1 MGIEIRR
8 NVFIIESPEHF
19 KLVGEGIVVFKI
31 FVPRLFEQIVLLV
44 RCIIALF
51 GLIFRL
57 LVYFMVVILAQRVG
71 VCR

>member
-19 KLVGEGIVVFKI
+19 KLVREGIHIFKI
-31 FVPRLFEQIVLLV
+31 FVSCLLEQIVLLV
-44 RCIIALF
+44 RGIIALF